1 MQDERRILTGWGR
14 TSHARTRAVSPAS
27 EAEVA
32 GALAA
37 PAGRLIAFG
46 GGRSYGDA
54 ALNDGGDTLL
64 TGALNRI
71 LSVDEASGVL
81 VCEPGVTFRELIDRF
96 LDRGWVA
103 PVSPGTAFATIG
115 GAVANDVHGKNHDRA
130 GSFGDHVLWL
140 DLLAPDGRLLRLS
153 SRENVE
159 LFRATIGGI
168 GLTGVI
174 LKIAFAMKRVSSS
187 FVTVREARA
196 GNLDAL
202 MAALRAARA
211 QSTYTVA
218 WIDATATGRSL
229 GRGILEAAEHA
240 EAGFPARPARRA
252 LRLPVD
258 FPDFALNPLSIGL
271 FNQLYYRRVPA
282 AGRARTLPFD
292 AFLYPLDALLDWNRM
307 YGRRGFYQFQ
317 CVIPEA
323 EADRGIRALLE
334 TIAASR
340 SASFLAVLKTLGSA
354 GRGFLSFPF
363 PGFTLALD
371 FPARAK
377 TPELMAR
384 LERLTLDHGGRV
396 YLAKDACL
404 SSEGFRRMYPQ
415 LPHYEAVLHEI
426 DPMGRLRSD
435 MARRLRIGDA

>member
-1 MQDERRILTGWGR
+1 MQGEERMLTGWGR
-14 TSHARTRAVSPAS
+14 TTIAHTRA
-27 EAEVA
+27 
-32 GALAA
+32 AA
-37 PAGRLIAFG
+37 PASDMEAAALLGGAAGPMIAFG

-71 LSVDEASGVL
+71 LSFDEASGEI

-96 LDRGWVA
+96 LDRGWIV

-153 SRENVE
+153 PRENVE
-159 LFRATIGGI
+159 LWRATIGGI

-174 LKIAFAMKRVSSS
+174 LRVAFAMKRVRSSL
-187 FVTVREARA
+187 VTVREARA
-196 GNLDAL
+196 GDLDAL

-218 WIDATATGRSL
+218 WIDATATGRSV

-240 EAGFPARPARRA
+240 EAGFTARPARRA

-258 FPDFALNPLSIGL
+258 FPGFALNPLSIGL

-282 AGRARTLPFD
+282 AGRARTLSFD

-340 SASFLAVLKTLGSA
+340 SASFLAVLKTLGSS

-371 FPARAK
+371 FPARGK